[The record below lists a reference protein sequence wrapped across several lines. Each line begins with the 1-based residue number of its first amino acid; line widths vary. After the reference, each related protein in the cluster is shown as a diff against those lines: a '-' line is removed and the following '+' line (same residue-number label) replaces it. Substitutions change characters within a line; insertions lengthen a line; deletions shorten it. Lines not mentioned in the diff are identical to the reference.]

1 MTTRRS
7 KSRRAVLAG
16 VIGLGLGALLI
27 GVIAIAKNWN
37 ALAQE
42 ISFLL
47 AFSALPVGIVA
58 AFPDTRHH
66 IRTAISVA
74 GSGLAL
80 LVALFL
86 IHFAWLTRQQPD
98 IKIGVSLP
106 FSVDRSDANPMYDA
120 VKQAL
125 ASMPGGGRQV
135 SDRMREINH
144 HAIELVPDRRLIDG
158 WRWVR

>member
-7 KSRRAVLAG
+7 RSRQAVLAS

-42 ISFLL
+42 ISFLV

-66 IRTAISVA
+66 IRTALSVA
-74 GSGLAL
+74 GSGLAV
-80 LVALFL
+80 LVAVFL
-86 IHFAWLTRQQPD
+86 VHFAWLTRQQPV

-106 FSVDRSDANPMYDA
+106 FAIDPYD
-120 VKQAL
+120 
-125 ASMPGGGRQV
+125 
-135 SDRMREINH
+135 
-144 HAIELVPDRRLIDG
+144 
-158 WRWVR
+158 

>member
-1 MTTRRS
+1 MTTQRS

-27 GVIAIAKNWN
+27 GVVAIAKNWD

-42 ISFLL
+42 ISFLV

-66 IRTAISVA
+66 MRTALFVA
-74 GSGLAL
+74 GGGLAV
-80 LVALFL
+80 LVAVFL
-86 IHFAWLTRQQPD
+86 IRLGWLTRQEPV

-106 FSVDRSDANPMYDA
+106 FSVDRSEANPMYDA

-125 ASMPGGGRQV
+125 ASMP
-135 SDRMREINH
+135 
-144 HAIELVPDRRLIDG
+144 
-158 WRWVR
+158 